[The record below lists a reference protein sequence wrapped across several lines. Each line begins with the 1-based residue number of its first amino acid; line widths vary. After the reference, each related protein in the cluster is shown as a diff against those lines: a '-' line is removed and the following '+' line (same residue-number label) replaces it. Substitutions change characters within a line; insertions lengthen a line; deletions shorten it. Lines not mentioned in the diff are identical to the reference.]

1 MISDPDPTAVLG
13 EVLLDQEFSEGDLRS
28 VRNAATAHAD
38 HLGLDAGLIG
48 DLELIVS
55 ELASNAIR
63 HGGGRG
69 RIRLWS
75 TATELVCEVSDQG
88 PGLPGLP
95 PLRPRPDPASSG
107 GRGLWL
113 ILTYADQVDVHTP
126 PGGGTAI
133 TATLHHYRP
142 APAS

>member
-1 MISDPDPTAVLG
+1 MTSDPDLTAVLG
-13 EVLLDQEFSEGDLRS
+13 EVLLDQEFTEGDLRS

-38 HLGLDAGLIG
+38 HLGLDAVLVG

-63 HGGGRG
+63 HGGGKG

-75 TATELVCEVSDQG
+75 TAAEIVCEVTDQG
-88 PGLPGLP
+88 PGLSGLP
-95 PLRPRPDPASSG
+95 SLVPRPDPASSG

-113 ILTYADQVDVHTP
+113 ILTYADQVELRTP
-126 PGGGTAI
+126 PGGGTAV
-133 TATLHHYRP
+133 TATLRHRQP
-142 APAS
+142 AVG